1 MDICLLS
8 RYFSFKG
15 TGVSRVSTEVAKGLE
30 AHGHSVKKISTK
42 GHSLFSYFLYTAV
55 EIPARLPRHNVDVY
69 HALATMESLYLPR
82 RKSIS
87 TILDLFSSTDPNNTG
102 AGMGY
107 SRLKL
112 EIGRRY
118 FDLGAR
124 LATHC
129 RFVTCISNKTAR
141 EVVEYLRV
149 PEDNIRVINLGIDTD
164 LNPAP
169 KCDDIFRVG
178 TLNQL
183 DKRKR
188 INLLIDAFTRSKVDG
203 SLQIAGGGLDRAMLE
218 ASAKTNPHIW
228 FLGVIPNNTLRN
240 FYNNLSVFVSPTANE
255 GWGLSLVEAMA
266 CKIPCVVL
274 ADAALPE
281 EIKSR
286 CVVTDDL
293 TGTLRN
299 WKRPAQG
306 IIDSNYVWAKGFTWE
321 KCVGEYEKLYREIK
335 EN

>member
-1 MDICLLS
+1 MLLS
-8 RYFSFKG
+8 RYFDFRG
-15 TGVSRVSTEVAKGLE
+15 TGVSRVSTEVAKGIE
-30 AHGHSVKKISTK
+30 TRGHSVTKIATK

-55 EIPARLPRHNVDVY
+55 EIPIRLPRKNVDVF

-82 RKSIS
+82 HKSIS
-87 TILDLFSSTDPNNTG
+87 TILDLFSSTTPEWTG

-112 EIGRRY
+112 EIGKRY

-149 PEDNIRVINLGIDTD
+149 PEDNIRVINLGIDAD

-169 KCDDIFRVG
+169 KQDNVFRIG

-188 INLLIDAFTRSKVDG
+188 LDLLIAAVHNNRTDVE
-203 SLQIAGGGLDRAMLE
+203 LQIAGGGLDKERLIAF
-218 ASAKTNPHIW
+218 AGNDPRVH
-228 FLGVIPNNTLRN
+228 FLGVIPNNTIRN

-255 GWGLSLVEAMA
+255 GWGCHS
-266 CKIPCVVL
+266 
-274 ADAALPE
+274 
-281 EIKSR
+281 
-286 CVVTDDL
+286 
-293 TGTLRN
+293 
-299 WKRPAQG
+299 WKQWP
-306 IIDSNYVWAKGFTWE
+306 VKFP
-321 KCVGEYEKLYREIK
+321 V
-335 EN
+335 

>member
-149 PEDNIRVINLGIDTD
+149 PDTNIRVINLGIDAD

-169 KCDDIFRVG
+169 KQD
-178 TLNQL
+178 N
-183 DKRKR
+183 
-188 INLLIDAFTRSKVDG
+188 
-203 SLQIAGGGLDRAMLE
+203 
-218 ASAKTNPHIW
+218 
-228 FLGVIPNNTLRN
+228 
-240 FYNNLSVFVSPTANE
+240 VFQSGNAQSI
-255 GWGLSLVEAMA
+255 GQ
-266 CKIPCVVL
+266 
-274 ADAALPE
+274 E
-281 EIKSR
+281 E
-286 CVVTDDL
+286 
-293 TGTLRN
+293 
-299 WKRPAQG
+299 
-306 IIDSNYVWAKGFTWE
+306 
-321 KCVGEYEKLYREIK
+321 

>member
-1 MDICLLS
+1 M
-8 RYFSFKG
+8 
-15 TGVSRVSTEVAKGLE
+15 
-30 AHGHSVKKISTK
+30 
-42 GHSLFSYFLYTAV
+42 
-55 EIPARLPRHNVDVY
+55 DVY
-69 HALATMESLYLPR
+69 HALATMEGLYLNR

-87 TILDLFSSTDPNNTG
+87 TILDLFSSTMPEFTG

-118 FDLGAR
+118 FDFGAR

-129 RFVTCISNKTAR
+129 RFVTCISQKTAD

-149 PEDNIRVINLGIDTD
+149 PEDNLRVINLGIDAD

-169 KCDDIFRVG
+169 KRDKVFRVG

-188 INLLIDAFTRSKVDG
+188 INLLISAFQNSKVVG
-203 SLQIAGGGLDRAMLE
+203 ELQIAGGGLDREMLE
-218 ASAKTNPHIW
+218 AQAGDDPHIQ
-228 FLGVIPNNTLRN
+228 FLGVIPNSALRS
-240 FYNNLSVFVSPTANE
+240 YYTSLSLFCSPTANE

-266 CKIPCVVL
+266 CKTPCLVL

-293 TGTLRN
+293 AAGIRN
-299 WKRPAQG
+299 WKRPPQEL
-306 IIDSNYVWAKGFTWE
+306 IDSNYIWAKGFTWE
-321 KCVGEYEKLYREIK
+321 KCVGEYEKLYREIAQ
-335 EN
+335 